1 MFCKKCGKELNKGA
15 NVCPKCGTKVGSG
28 ASITQI
34 FNSSIW
40 RKENESNDYDCFVG
54 NIPEDV
60 KNNVRN
66 VFGINYNEQILFV
79 RDSSFWNSRD
89 QGLVLTD
96 GGLYCIPDNDKPDD
110 KIYFTWSDVAR
121 VEYKDMCLYFSDSEN
136 NICPIHI
143 SYFMKSND
151 NSKARRLGNVLA
163 NNFTQ
168 MAQSAEPEADPL
180 TIALEQYDQFFDTDK
195 EQAYQ
200 FALSCM
206 KQEGMEVFYIL
217 AAQLC
222 LSLKKDYPKT
232 ISLCNDGLQ
241 YCEQTSRMEIELLY
255 TKYSAYQALNN
266 LIEARKYCLPVMLN
280 APDDMLRGD
289 GVVIKDDA
297 TTDFTI
303 YEDTFSTKYLEQP
316 YNKRK
321 ILLPVNEYTDLNQE
335 YLSVLDINKLPDTH
349 IEFPIGHPVAYQLYI
364 GHPYIKQKYIPFE
377 NHELE
382 LLEDKVRE
390 FCQIVQGLG
399 ATEIAI
405 ECVNSSSSDNDNLSN
420 QNVSGNASYKVVSA
434 SASSHNQSSRHL
446 IEEISKSINLHQ
458 RFIPQGKPELPE
470 NLVWFPNEPSWQRL
484 YEQRM
489 KGSLLQHEERIETRK
504 NRVFEN
510 NELNSI
516 EGEFKSLFMDAK
528 GQWDKKYEEKFTL
541 QDNAILSIKV
551 YFASL
556 EEGENEQT
564 KKQSS
569 NQVLTE
575 NEKEYVEEL
584 KICFEEDGEI
594 SPRERRLLDR
604 LRTKLL
610 ISEIRAKELEESLR
624 PQLSEKEQE
633 YIEEYKA
640 CLEECKEISS
650 KEKRLLDKLRV
661 SLGITE
667 ERAKEIE
674 NYY

>member
-458 RFIPQGKPELPE
+458 RFIPQGKLELPE

-551 YFASL
+551 YFSSL